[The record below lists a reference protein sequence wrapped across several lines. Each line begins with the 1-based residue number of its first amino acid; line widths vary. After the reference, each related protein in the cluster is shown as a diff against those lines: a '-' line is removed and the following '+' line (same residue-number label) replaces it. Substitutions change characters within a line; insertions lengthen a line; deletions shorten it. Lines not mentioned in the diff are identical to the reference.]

1 MKVINAF
8 WEEKNLGVTTA
19 EILID
24 IDDDVDEIV
33 TEVNKIC
40 KEYVVCKVPSDR
52 SDILYSLQNN
62 SFIYTEDQIEVEHDL
77 HEITRNRIMQR
88 LYDSLEYR
96 VMTETDIDYLYDE
109 ISRGMFSRDR
119 ISLDPYFDNKL
130 ASQRYIN
137 WINDLLKKGAI
148 PYLFMYKNDPAG
160 FIVLNKI
167 DENTYRSVLGGGY
180 EKYRKSGLGV
190 VLKEMEIVSSLG
202 GKRVVTSVSSNN
214 ANQVK
219 ALIINGFVPIKIEH
233 VLVKHN

>member
-19 EILID
+19 EILIGN
-24 IDDDVDEIV
+24 DDDAKETVFEI
-33 TEVNKIC
+33 NKIS

-52 SDILYSLQNN
+52 SDILYLLQNN
-62 SFIYTEDQIEVEHDL
+62 GFIYIEDQIEVEHNL
-77 HEITRNRIMQR
+77 HEVTRNRIMQR

-96 VMTETDIDYLYDE
+96 EMTETDIDYLFDE
-109 ISRGMFSRDR
+109 ISRGMFSSDR
-119 ISLDPYFDNKL
+119 ISLDPYFDKNL

-137 WINDLLKKGAI
+137 WINDLINKGAI

-160 FIVLNKI
+160 FIILNKI
-167 DENTYRSVLGGGY
+167 DDNTYRSVLGGGY

-190 VLKEMEIVSSLG
+190 VLKEMEIVGSLG

-219 ALIINGFVPIKIEH
+219 ALIINGFVPMKIEH